1 MKLGCHV
8 SNSGQEMLIGSVREA
23 VSYGAN
29 CFMVYMGAPQNTY
42 RKKNEDLNVLPMQ
55 DLLAEHKINIDDII
69 VHAPYIINLAQGDEE
84 KRQFAVDFM
93 IREVELAHFAGFKTI
108 VIHPGAHVG
117 QGLEK
122 GLDNIAKSLIEILD
136 KTSHTLVNI
145 ALETMA
151 GKGTEVGSKFEEIK
165 YLIEK
170 ANSPRIKVC
179 LDTCHINDAGYD
191 IVNRYDEVLAELD
204 AIIGFDKLAVIH
216 VNDSKN
222 PLGSRKD
229 RHENIG
235 FGHIGFDTLNRII
248 KDSRFRNIPKI
259 LETPYIP
266 IADSKNSLAPYK
278 HEIEMI
284 KKGKFNKNLLKDI
297 LENQE

>member
-8 SNSGQEMLIGSVREA
+8 SNSGKEMLVGSVNEA

-42 RKKNEDLNVLPMQ
+42 RKKKEDLNITKMQ
-55 DLLAEHKINIDDII
+55 NLLIQHNIDIDDII

-84 KRQFAVDFM
+84 KRRFAVDFM
-93 IREVELAHFAGFKTI
+93 VREVSLANEAGFKTI

-117 QGLEK
+117 QGIEK
-122 GLDNIAKSLIEILD
+122 GMNNIVTSLKEVLD
-136 KTSHTLVNI
+136 KTSNTSVSI

-151 GKGTEVGSKFEEIK
+151 GKGTEVGSRFTEIK
-165 YLIEK
+165 YLIDQIK
-170 ANSPRIKVC
+170 SPRIKVC
-179 LDTCHINDAGYD
+179 LDTCHIHDAGYD
-191 IVNRYDEVLAELD
+191 IVNHYSDVFSEFNN
-204 AIIGFDKLAVIH
+204 IIGFDKLAVIH

-235 FGHIGFDTLNRII
+235 FGHIGFDTLNRVI

-259 LETPYIP
+259 LETPYVSIN
-266 IADSKNSLAPYK
+266 DSKLSLPPYK
-278 HEIEMI
+278 YEIEMI
-284 KKGKFNKNLLKDI
+284 KKGEFNKNILKQI
-297 LENQE
+297 LQN